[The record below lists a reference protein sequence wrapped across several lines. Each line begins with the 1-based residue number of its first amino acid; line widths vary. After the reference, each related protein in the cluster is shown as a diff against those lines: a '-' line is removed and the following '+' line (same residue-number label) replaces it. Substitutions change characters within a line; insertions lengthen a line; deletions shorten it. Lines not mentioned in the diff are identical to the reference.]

1 MTGEWPCC
9 SDRYQAEA
17 MRRIEEAAHQHL
29 MLKKYQEYTHFKTM
43 GEVQRD
49 EGLRRFDTREVK
61 YGER

>member
-1 MTGEWPCC
+1 
-9 SDRYQAEA
+9 

-49 EGLRRFDTREVK
+49 LGDHRFYVREAKRGEHERR
-61 YGER
+61 

>member
-1 MTGEWPCC
+1 
-9 SDRYQAEA
+9 